1 MEAATCAGSIR
12 TLVQVKTAQAER
24 AANTKAQ
31 ESEIQVFIF
40 TGCRLGVSV
49 VKLNKAESE
58 I

>member
-1 MEAATCAGSIR
+1 MQEVLELWFKSR
-12 TLVQVKTAQAER
+12 QLRLREQL
-24 AANTKAQ
+24 KAQ

-49 VKLNKAESE
+49 VKLNKEESE